1 MPAADA
7 PEARM
12 LLDALEQRVL
22 LLAPHGRDADVI
34 AGVLARRGI
43 ACAAVPSCAAL
54 TAALREGAGAAIVTE
69 EALLRADLGPLLAW
83 LGGQAP
89 WSDFPFVVLLGKR
102 LADVAGAGTDALTAL
117 GNLVLLERP
126 LSAQTLGSAAESA
139 LRARR
144 RQYQAREVLADR
156 ETVSA
161 QLASLNATLEGRV
174 AERTLALAQAN
185 DRLTL
190 ETIERERAQQA
201 MVQYQKMES
210 LGRLTGGV
218 AHDFNNLLNVVQGTM
233 ELILM
238 MSNDE
243 AVRARARTAKAAC
256 ERGAKLTA
264 QLLAFARNQ
273 ALDLTPLRVDAL
285 FDAVLAMARPLL
297 GKSIALQ
304 ACVADD
310 VDCVV
315 ADASQM
321 EMALL
326 NLAINARDAMPDG
339 GRIAFDASRAAPP
352 PELRAQGEFVR
363 IAVTDNGSGM
373 SPEVAARVFEPFFTT
388 KGVGKGTGLGLS
400 QVYGMAH
407 QSGGT
412 AQVTSQPGAGTTIAI
427 WLPAAARP
435 SADEGLPELGS
446 DVLAGARVLLVED
459 DDFVRAGMADAL
471 VTLGC
476 DVTQAAN
483 GPAGL
488 AALEHARPDIVL
500 TDYLM
505 PGMTG
510 AELARAARA
519 RYPDLPVLVATGYA
533 DMAAI
538 QAALGE
544 GTVLKKPFQLAE
556 LASVVRRSLRG
567 TAGA

>member
-1 MPAADA
+1 MPTSNQV
-7 PEARM
+7 
-12 LLDALEQRVL
+12 EQRLIV
-22 LLAPHGRDADVI
+22 LAPHGRDAEVI
-34 AGVLARRGI
+34 AGVLARRGM
-43 ACAAVPSCAAL
+43 ACEAVDSGAAL
-54 TAALREGAGAAIVTE
+54 TAALQRGAAAAIVTE
-69 EALLRADLGPLLAW
+69 EALLRADIAPLLEW
-83 LGGQAP
+83 LRAQPP
-89 WSDFPFVVLLGKR
+89 WSDFPFVVLLGR
-102 LADVAGAGTDALTAL
+102 RPADMPGAGTGPLTAL

-126 LSAQTLGSAAESA
+126 LSAATLGSAAESA

-144 RQYQAREVLADR
+144 RQYAAREVLADR
-156 ETVSA
+156 EAVSA
-161 QLASLNATLEGRV
+161 QLASLNATLEARV

-185 DRLTL
+185 DRLTQ

-218 AHDFNNLLNVVQGTM
+218 AHDFNNLLHVVQGTM

-238 MSNDE
+238 MSKDE
-243 AVRARARTAKAAC
+243 AIRARARIAKAAC
-256 ERGAKLTA
+256 ERGTKLTA

-285 FDAVLAMARPLL
+285 FEAVLGMARPLL
-297 GKSIALQ
+297 GKSIELQ
-304 ACVADD
+304 ARVGPD

-315 ADASQM
+315 GDASQM

-326 NLAINARDAMPDG
+326 NLAINARDAMPGG
-339 GRIAFDASRAAPP
+339 GRIVFDASRAAAPA
-352 PELRAQGEFVR
+352 ELAAASDFVR

-427 WLPAAARP
+427 WLPAAARQ
-435 SADEGLPELGS
+435 AAQEGLPELGS
-446 DVLAGARVLLVED
+446 DALAGARVLLVED

-471 VTLGC
+471 MTLGC
-476 DVTQAAN
+476 DVTQASS
-483 GPAGL
+483 GTEGL
-488 AALEHARPDIVL
+488 SALEQARPDLML

-510 AELARAARA
+510 AELARHARK

-556 LASVVRRSLRG
+556 LANVVRRSLREV
-567 TAGA
+567 TNAPAAR

>member
-1 MPAADA
+1 MASASD
-7 PEARM
+7 
-12 LLDALEQRVL
+12 LEQRALV
-22 LLAPHGRDADVI
+22 LAPHGRDADVI
-34 AGVLARRGI
+34 AGVLARHAI
-43 ACAAVPSCAAL
+43 ACEIVADCAAL
-54 TAALREGAGAAIVTE
+54 TVAVQAGAAAAIVAE
-69 EALLRADLGPLLAW
+69 EALLRSDLAPLLAC
-83 LGGQAP
+83 LREQPP

-102 LADVAGAGTDALTAL
+102 LAALPRGGAGPLAAL

-126 LSAQTLGSAAESA
+126 LSAATLGSAAESA

-144 RQYQAREVLADR
+144 RQYEARELLADR
-156 ETVSA
+156 EAVSA
-161 QLASLNATLEGRV
+161 QLASLNATLEARV
-174 AERTLALAQAN
+174 AERTLALAEAN
-185 DRLTL
+185 DRLTR

-233 ELILM
+233 ELILLI
-238 MSNDE
+238 SKDE
-243 AVRARARTAKAAC
+243 AVRSRAQTAKAAC
-256 ERGAKLTA
+256 ERGARLTA

-273 ALDLTPLRVDAL
+273 ALDLTPLRVEAL
-285 FDAVLAMARPLL
+285 FEAVLGMARPLL
-297 GKSIALQ
+297 GRSIDVQ
-304 ACVADD
+304 ARVADD
-310 VDCVV
+310 VDCVT

-339 GRIAFDASRAAPP
+339 GRIVFEASRAAPP
-352 PELRAQGEFVR
+352 AELTAGGGFVR
-363 IAVTDNGSGM
+363 IAVTDNGCGM
-373 SPEVAARVFEPFFTT
+373 SADVAARVFEPFFTT

-407 QSGGT
+407 QSGGM
-412 AQVTSQPGAGTTIAI
+412 AQVISQPGAGTTIAI
-427 WLPAAARP
+427 WLPAATRQA
-435 SADEGLPELGS
+435 AQAGLPELAS
-446 DVLAGARVLLVED
+446 DALAGARVLLVED
-459 DDFVRAGMADAL
+459 DDNVRAGMADAL
-471 VTLGC
+471 MTLGC

-483 GPAGL
+483 GSEGL
-488 AALEHARPDIVL
+488 AALEQARPDLVL

-510 AELARAARA
+510 AELARAARE

-556 LASVVRRSLRG
+556 LAGVVRRSLQG
-567 TAGA
+567 VASTPAGAARPG